1 MPETATVY
9 LGDAILRYRTAVQTK
24 DPAASQQMLQ
34 RFIRWYGKEK
44 SLSSMTPW
52 EVETFGQNSGADSP
66 SKLAPIK
73 DFLSYAHKQGI
84 TSVNLA
90 VHLKAKRSPV
100 RRQQVKRSNT
110 PTVQLSQEGHKRAK
124 EDLESL
130 KEQRLTVAE
139 EIKRAM
145 ADKDFRE
152 NAPLDAAR
160 DQQAHLEARIRELEQ
175 TLRSAEIITENGRTR
190 SDKGRCRIGSQVV
203 VRDLGD
209 NVEFTYILVD
219 PTEVNLA
226 QGKISV
232 ESPVGKAFLN
242 KAPGDVVDVHVP
254 AGAFKYRI
262 EGVDGVPAHR

>member
-1 MPETATVY
+1 MPESATVY
-9 LGDAILRYRTAVQTK
+9 LGDAVFRYLTEIKTK

-44 SLSSMTPW
+44 SLSTMTPW

-73 DFLSYAHKQGI
+73 DFLSHAHKQGI

-100 RRQQVKRSNT
+100 RRQQVKRAST
-110 PTVQLSQEGHKRAK
+110 PTAQLSQEGHRRAK

-130 KEQRLTVAE
+130 KDQRLTVAE

-145 ADKDFRE
+145 AHKDFRE
-152 NAPLDAAR
+152 NAPLEAAR

-175 TLRSAEIITENGRTR
+175 TLRYADIITENGEAR

-203 VRDLGD
+203 VRDLED
-209 NVEFTYILVD
+209 NEESTYVLVD

-242 KAPGDVVDVHVP
+242 KAPGDVVEVNVP
-254 AGAFKYRI
+254 AGALKYKI
-262 EGVDGVPAHR
+262 EGVDGVPSRP